1 MLTQLLAVGVRVLRQ
16 LSRDRRFVA
25 LTLVVPLLVITMLSV
40 FFDAAERPFFNPK
53 TFVLPIGA
61 FLIHFLTYVLCAIVL
76 VRERSA
82 QTLARMFV
90 NGYRRGAVIGG
101 YVLAYSVLATAQSL
115 IVLVSMQVL
124 FRLDYPLTTF
134 VEIYGVIWLLAL
146 ISIALG
152 ILISNFAQNE
162 GQIFPFIPL
171 VIFPSIF
178 FSGLLLPV
186 DRLPEAV
193 QWLKITTPMYYADQ
207 VMKAL
212 TSSDGSISLV
222 WGLMGYG
229 VVVLVLAT
237 LTLREQM

>member
-1 MLTQLLAVGVRVLRQ
+1 MLNQLFAVGTRVLRQ
-16 LSRDRRFVA
+16 ISRDRRFVA
-25 LTLVVPLLVITMLSV
+25 LTLVVPLLVIMMLSV

-90 NGYRRGAVIGG
+90 NGYQRGAVIGG
-101 YVLAYSVLATAQSL
+101 YVLAYSVLATLQSL
-115 IVLVSMQVL
+115 IVLVSLKVV
-124 FRLDYPLTTF
+124 FELDHSLLTF

-171 VIFPSIF
+171 VIFPSVF
-178 FSGLLLPV
+178 FSGLFLPV
-186 DRLPEAV
+186 EQLPEAL
-193 QWLKITTPMYYADQ
+193 QWLKMTTPMYYAAE

-212 TSSDGSISLV
+212 TSTDGSLMFV
-222 WGLMGYG
+222 WGLLAYG

-237 LTLREQM
+237 LTLREQL